1 MHEETQKIKTLHTM
15 AAEKDIIVALELAT
29 TSIRAIA
36 GQRMP
41 DGTMQVLAFAEE
53 NASNCI
59 RKGIIDNIDK
69 TTQAISRVLGQIGL
83 QLGQTIARIYV
94 GLGGQSLH
102 SVQNRILR
110 SFTEKTQISN
120 NMIDQLMDTNRGVV
134 YTDSEILE
142 VIPQEYKV
150 GNRAVPDIVGMQVE
164 QMEANFLNIIAR
176 NSLSENIEKC
186 VNGAGFEIA
195 EMLITPLTLGDC
207 ILNASEKRSGCAL
220 VDIGADT
227 TTMEVYTNNIL
238 RKLVVIPIGSGN
250 VTMDIAN
257 CLTIETEEAE
267 SLKLKYGR
275 ALLEDHD
282 TAQHNIL
289 QLSHGRE
296 ISESRLCEIIEA
308 RYEEILRNIWA
319 QIEDD
324 SDKLTSGI
332 VFTGGGAQVRYL
344 TEAFQQITNRS
355 KQIRIAK
362 GLPTDITIGPNIY
375 VPDNGRLNCI
385 LSLLLWGDQNCIT
398 HNPVQNTTEVHV
410 TNIPVTIEQTT
421 EQTTEEKVSD
431 TAEDNQER
439 PETEDDEPKK
449 KKRGLWEILTRALTE
464 DE

>member
-1 MHEETQKIKTLHTM
+1 M
-15 AAEKDIIVALELAT
+15 ATEKDIIVALELAT

-41 DGTMQVLAFAEE
+41 DGSMQVLAFAEE

-83 QLGQTIARIYV
+83 QLGMTISRIYV
-94 GLGGQSLH
+94 GLSGQSLH
-102 SVQNRILR
+102 SVQNRIQR
-110 SFTEKTQISN
+110 SFAEKTQISN

-176 NSLSENIEKC
+176 SSLSENIEKC

-195 EMLITPLTLGDC
+195 ELLITPLTLGNC

-227 TTMEVYTNNIL
+227 TTLKIYSNNIL
-238 RKLVVIPIGSGN
+238 RKLVVIPMGAGN

-267 SLKLKYGR
+267 ALKLKYGR
-275 ALLEDHD
+275 AWLEDHD
-282 TAQHNIL
+282 TAQHNLL

-296 ISESRLCEIIEA
+296 ISESRLCDIIEA
-308 RYEEILRNIWA
+308 RYEEILRNVWA

-332 VFTGGGAQVRYL
+332 VFTGGGAQMRYL
-344 TEAFQQITNRS
+344 AEAFQQITNKS
-355 KQIRIAK
+355 KQIRIVK
-362 GLPTDITIGPNIY
+362 GLPTDICIGSNIY
-375 VPDNGRLNCI
+375 VPDNGRLNSI
-385 LSLLLWGDQNCIT
+385 LSLLLQGDQNCIT
-398 HNPVQNTTEVHV
+398 NIPAHNTEEETVV
-410 TNIPVTIEQTT
+410 TAPVTIEQK
-421 EQTTEEKVSD
+421 TEEDTTDKLPD
-431 TAEDNQER
+431 TAETGNGE
-439 PETEDDEPKK
+439 PEATDEEPKK
-449 KKRGLWEILTRALTE
+449 KKRKFWEILKGALTE
-464 DE
+464 DEE